1 MRTNRGKNKGKGNK
15 GKNNA
20 NIALYVVPVIVLI
33 TAGWGVYE
41 LFLKKPAV
49 SLIAEYARLAPIEPT
64 KEDIYAT
71 IYFDNS
77 ISMKGYASANPNHYL
92 DVVADLRSFYPGT
105 NAYIG
110 DEEIPGDKLIDR
122 IRLNQIDYTK
132 ESLLYRDLELIASHA
147 QHILEDSLQRKEVLN
162 FYITDG
168 IMSGSDDDIR
178 KDGEYNKIHAQ
189 DLQNQIRDALR
200 GKDSIG
206 LSLYQ
211 FKSKFDGIYWAY
223 DNENHKLNNAPLRF
237 FYVIAIGSRPTL
249 ANFKQKVDS
258 LSSDVSSKFHPI
270 AQWHAIDNHVINTD
284 LSVGP
289 NGAVNIKGNAYLYK
303 PEVINRNGGFITFN
317 LDSRV
322 LCNQYVENMDSLASV
337 SFIEINGR
345 RVSNILISFDKK
357 AHAFTFKLPS
367 VNLAKQIS
375 VRLTIPRRKYE
386 WIEASTNEDDK
397 YMFNMPDLRT
407 FLFDKFM
414 QGIQS
419 GISGA
424 SSPYIYQREVIL
436 KQE

>member
-15 GKNNA
+15 SKDIA
-20 NIALYVVPVIVLI
+20 NIALYFVPVIVLI
-33 TAGWGVYE
+33 IAAWGVYE
-41 LFLKKPAV
+41 LFIKKPDV
-49 SLIAEYARLAPIEPT
+49 PPVAEYARHAPIEPT
-64 KEDIYAT
+64 EKEIYAT

-92 DVVADLRSFYPGT
+92 DVLADLRSFYPGT
-105 NAYIG
+105 HAYIG
-110 DEEIPGDKLIDR
+110 DEEIPGSELIDR
-122 IRLNQIDYTK
+122 VRLNQIDYTK

-147 QHILEDSLQRKEVLN
+147 QHILEDSLQRKEALN
-162 FYITDG
+162 FYLTDG

-189 DLQNQIRDALR
+189 DLQNQIREALR

-223 DNENHKLNNAPLRF
+223 DNEHHKLNNAPLRF

-249 ANFKQKVDS
+249 ANLKQKVDS
-258 LSSDVSSKFHPI
+258 LSSDTSSKFHPI
-270 AQWHAIDNHVINTD
+270 AQWHAIDNHVINSD

-289 NGAVNIKGNAYLYK
+289 NGAVNIKGNAYVYK
-303 PEVINRNGGFITFN
+303 PKVINRNGGFITFN

-322 LCNQYVENMDSLASV
+322 LCNQYVENMDSLASA
-337 SFIEINGR
+337 SFIEIDGR
-345 RVSNILISFDKK
+345 KVSDILITFDEK

-367 VNLAKQIS
+367 VRLAKQTS
-375 VRLTIPRRKYE
+375 VRLTIPRIKYK
-386 WIEASTNEDDK
+386 WIEASTNKDDK
-397 YMFNMPDLRT
+397 YMFNIPDMRT

-424 SSPYIYQREVIL
+424 SCPYIYQREVIL